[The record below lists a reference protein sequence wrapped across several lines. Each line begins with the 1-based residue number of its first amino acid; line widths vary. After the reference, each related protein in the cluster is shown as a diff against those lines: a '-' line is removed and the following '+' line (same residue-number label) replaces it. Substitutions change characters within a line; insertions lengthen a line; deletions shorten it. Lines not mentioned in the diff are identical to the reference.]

1 MPMDETTIKA
11 ILAALASGQRVEL
24 LRQKDGSIVAQ
35 TIERKRLNI

>member
-11 ILAALASGQRVEL
+11 ILAALPRGQRVEL